1 MILALGI
8 ITAYVL
14 YNSGYYM
21 WWGGWAAGPRLL
33 CPAIPFFIAPL
44 ALWLAR
50 GTQLRTGLFA
60 SLLTISILFNFMIL
74 AVNPQVQTGMST
86 ERILAAKISDN
97 LPSAVLNDVVP
108 WFCAGTLERNGRPTN
123 TLSLNLGN
131 VVLGWNGKTA
141 LLPLA
146 AVWLAVAIWL
156 GLRRKI

>member
-1 MILALGI
+1 MLVGLPFRSSVPAQNQGTTSFKTALGI

-74 AVNPQVQTGMST
+74 AY
-86 ERILAAKISDN
+86 
-97 LPSAVLNDVVP
+97 LNK
-108 WFCAGTLERNGRPTN
+108 F
-123 TLSLNLGN
+123 
-131 VVLGWNGKTA
+131 
-141 LLPLA
+141 
-146 AVWLAVAIWL
+146 
-156 GLRRKI
+156 